1 MDVEIEELSTSVRVI
16 DDRPIAGAGDWL
28 PDLVKELTDTAL
40 AEPIVPDV
48 DPVPDAPED
57 PTE

>member
-16 DDRPIAGAGDWL
+16 DERPIAGAEAWL
-28 PDLVKELTDTAL
+28 PDLVKELADTAL
-40 AEPIVPDV
+40 AEPIAPDV
-48 DPVPDAPED
+48 DPGPEAPED